1 MDENIEKQ
9 FIRWLVGKKSVQLS
23 TAKTYS
29 NQVVMFEKK
38 YNINSATNA
47 DVVKYFADLRII
59 EQKNANTRR
68 LRKTGLGQFFE
79 FYAPIAGIPNP
90 MKGLEPIKKHRA
102 FPKLVNPDEV
112 ERMCFYEHRKGTEIS
127 MRNAAIIAFFAMN
140 GMRVGEFERLKLGNI
155 ERKKDHFTVLIP
167 AQKGTYDRV
176 VQFGK
181 FIPGS
186 LIDYFTRYYLWV
198 NTQKM
203 QNKSNP
209 LFFKMDFRHLHKEN
223 LSSPVLRGTVDY
235 IIRRAAY
242 NAGIDRRITVHQLR
256 HFYGTYFIV
265 EGGNIFVLRENMGHA
280 RIETTQQYVHIAGL
294 ITNDTLQHS
303 PTAKMK
309 SSPELGGYTELMIDL
324 NK

>member
-38 YNINSATNA
+38 YNIDSATNA

-68 LRKTGLGQFFE
+68 LRKTGLEQFFE
-79 FYAPIAGIPNP
+79 FYAPIARIPNP

-112 ERMCFYEHRKGTEIS
+112 ERMCFYENKKGTEFAK
-127 MRNAAIIAFFAMN
+127 RNSAIIALFAMT
-140 GMRVGEFERLKLGNI
+140 GMRVGEFERLKLGNV
-155 ERKKDHFTVLIP
+155 EPQKDHFTVLIP
-167 AQKGTYDRV
+167 AQKGTYDRP

-181 FIPGS
+181 FIPGT
-186 LIDYFTRYYLWV
+186 IVDYFTRYWLWIK
-198 NTQKM
+198 TQKH
-203 QNKSNP
+203 QKKTNP
-209 LFFKMDFRHLHKEN
+209 LFFKIDFRHLHQED
-223 LSSPVLRGTVDY
+223 LSAPVLRGSVDY
-235 IIRRAAY
+235 LLRRAAY

-256 HFYGTYFIV
+256 HFYATHSIINGM
-265 EGGNIFVLRENMGHA
+265 NLFVLQRNLGHA
-280 RIETTQQYVHIAGL
+280 RIETTQEYVHIAGL
-294 ITNDTLQHS
+294 ISDDSLKHNA
-303 PTAKMK
+303 TANIK
-309 SSPELGGYTELMIDL
+309 SSPELPGYTELMRDL